1 MSKKKIGIKNFL
13 PHRDPMLM
21 VAYLTHIDDTSAIGV
36 FPITKD
42 CVFTKNNALQ
52 EPGLIENA
60 AQVSSAVVGQSF
72 FEKGDLKGESNNITG
87 YISAIKKVTIHKLP
101 EIGDEIITKAKLVSR
116 FDTEGVSI
124 CTIEG
129 AIFNNDELIVACTLN
144 FLIHEI

>member
-1 MSKKKIGIKNFL
+1 
-13 PHRDPMLM
+13 MLM
-21 VAYLTHIDDTSAIGV
+21 VSHLIDIEEDSATGEFLIEE
-36 FPITKD
+36 D
-42 CVFTKNNALQ
+42 CVFVKNNLFQ

-72 FEKGDLKGESNNITG
+72 FEKGDLEGKSNKITG
-87 YISAIKKVTIHKLP
+87 YISAVKKVTINALP
-101 EIGDEIITKAKLVSR
+101 KVGDTIITETKLVSR

-129 AIFNNDELIVACTLN
+129 TIFNNDELIVACTLN

>member
-1 MSKKKIGIKNFL
+1 MGKNKIGIKNFL

-21 VAYLTHIDDTSAIGV
+21 VSYITHINDDSATGEFQINN
-36 FPITKD
+36 D
-42 CVFTKNNALQ
+42 CVFVKDGVLK

-72 FEKGDLKGESNNITG
+72 FEKGDLEGKTNNITG
-87 YISAIKKVTIHKLP
+87 YISAIKKVTIHQLP
-101 EIGDEIITKAKLVSR
+101 KVGDTIVTKAKLVSR

>member
-1 MSKKKIGIKNFL
+1 
-13 PHRDPMLM
+13 MLM
-21 VAYLTHIDDTSAIGV
+21 VSYITHINDDSATGEFQIN
-36 FPITKD
+36 TD
-42 CVFTKNNALQ
+42 CVFVKDGVLK

-72 FEKGDLKGESNNITG
+72 FEKGDLEGKTNTITG
-87 YISAIKKVTIHKLP
+87 YISAIKKVTINQLP
-101 EIGDEIITKAKLVSR
+101 KVGDTIVTKTKLVSR

-124 CTIEG
+124 CTIES

>member
-1 MSKKKIGIKNFL
+1 
-13 PHRDPMLM
+13 MLM
-21 VAYLTHIDDTSAIGV
+21 VSYITNIDDASATGE
-36 FPITKD
+36 FQITKD
-42 CVFTKNNALQ
+42 CIFVKDGVLQ

-72 FEKGDLKGESNNITG
+72 FDKGDLEGSSNKITG
-87 YISAIKKVTIHKLP
+87 YISAIKKITIERLPKVGDIIVTK
-101 EIGDEIITKAKLVSR
+101 TKLVSR

-129 AIFNNDELIVACTLN
+129 TIFNNDELIVACTLN

>member
-1 MSKKKIGIKNFL
+1 
-13 PHRDPMLM
+13 MLM
-21 VAYLTHIDDTSAIGV
+21 VSHLTNIEEDAAIGEFFIAEDGV
-36 FPITKD
+36 FVKEN
-42 CVFTKNNALQ
+42 KLQ

-72 FEKGDLKGESNNITG
+72 FEKGDLEGKTNNITG
-87 YISAIKKVTIHKLP
+87 YISAIKKVVIHELPNVGDTIV
-101 EIGDEIITKAKLVSR
+101 TKAKLVSR

-129 AIFNNDELIVACTLN
+129 TIFNNDELIVACTLN